1 MSRSLAMGESASL
14 TIARGRARPFGPSS
28 ARGRDALVQVRNGEV
43 ADLALEDVR
52 RHGRLSFRSD
62 TPGKSRRDP
71 SRAASLELAF
81 PLRKP
86 WYVAAVLLLGLST
99 GHKIGLALAVVA
111 FAGFSLIV
119 AMLVPRWRPQ
129 FPGRGLPV
137 FLAAIGLM
145 FVGMLAAV
153 EFFGK
158 ESGEATTETATTT
171 GTTGTTTT
179 GTTTAAPSTTVA
191 VSEVEFKITFPK
203 TSLPAGSYT
212 FDVRDDG
219 KIPHDL
225 VVKGEGVDK
234 GTPLI
239 NPGQSKSLTVDLKP
253 GTYDVYCS
261 VPGHKQAGMDLTL
274 TIT

>member
-1 MSRSLAMGESASL
+1 
-14 TIARGRARPFGPSS
+14 
-28 ARGRDALVQVRNGEV
+28 
-43 ADLALEDVR
+43 
-52 RHGRLSFRSD
+52 
-62 TPGKSRRDP
+62 
-71 SRAASLELAF
+71 
-81 PLRKP
+81 
-86 WYVAAVLLLGLST
+86 VLLLGLST

-119 AMLVPRWRPQ
+119 SMLVPRWRPQ

-158 ESGEATTETATTT
+158 ESGEAKAEGEATTETATTT

-179 GTTTAAPSTTVA
+179 GTTTTAAPSTTVD

-203 TSLPAGSYT
+203 TSLPAGSYR